1 MVALYVTFAVVLGT
15 LVLGVRVLR
24 RTRRSRGYLLLIGF
38 VYWLV
43 LWTAFYVI
51 LEAVMPSPNLGGAI
65 VILLAITILHALV
78 LIVLPLARLR
88 WTALGYAA
96 AMALNVA
103 GQFLVYNVV
112 MDAKWVVIGH
122 ITYHTPYI
130 HDLSSALLSLL
141 SSTPFFL
148 PVNYGV

>member
-1 MVALYVTFAVVLGT
+1 MELLYVTFAAVIGT
-15 LVLGVRVLR
+15 LVLGIRMLR
-24 RTRRSRGYLLLIGF
+24 RTRRTKQYLLLIGF
-38 VYWLV
+38 AYWLV

-51 LEAVMPSPNLGGAI
+51 LEAVMPRPNLGEGVIIFIAI
-65 VILLAITILHALV
+65 AVLQALI
-78 LIVLPLARLR
+78 LIVLPLARLH

-112 MDAKWVVIGH
+112 LDAKQVVIGGT
-122 ITYHTPYI
+122 TYGTPYI
-130 HDLSSALLSLL
+130 GDLSSALLALLL
-141 SSTPFFL
+141 SRPFFL